1 MFSGMILSIGG
12 LILNLILIII
22 YFSQKRFFSIKNKLY
37 RYILILSLSLIITE
51 ILAVTSVML
60 NLDYFIIF
68 ICYRI
73 NWLNG
78 IVLFSFYFY
87 YCLCYI
93 EQLKYDSIIDLI
105 KNNKTA
111 KYVTISFVLLTIVYF
126 FLPFDMID
134 KNNIS
139 YVPGVAPYFVLII
152 CMYVVLLIAFVAIR
166 NIKDKAKEKKTLLI
180 SIFIILILV
189 YGAQMLFQNVSIL
202 EVGAVF
208 ATYVL
213 YFLIENPD
221 IKLANELESVKNNIE
236 KTSTAKSDF
245 LFNMSH
251 EIRTPMNAIV
261 GFSDELLNDK
271 TLSDSE
277 IKKDVENINLAG
289 NNLLEIINN
298 ILDISKI
305 ESEED
310 TLDNKEYSIANIL
323 AELDSII
330 RARIGNKNIKLIMD
344 ISPDTPSKL
353 YGDATKLLQIL
364 LNILTNA
371 VKYTE
376 VGKIKLSLLC
386 DINNDIVKLHFKV
399 SDTGYGIKKED
410 FDKVFKKFSRLDEA
424 KTNEIE
430 GTGLGLVL
438 TKRYTNLLGGNI
450 WFESEYQVGTT
461 FFVDIPQKIVDNTKI
476 SFEENKEQEVKEEKL
491 DCSNYRVL
499 IVDDNK
505 LNLKVASKLLS
516 MYKFN
521 IDTVQSGKECIYK
534 VKEGQEYDIIF
545 MDHMMPEM
553 DGIEVMHILKKLE
566 DYNIP
571 PIVALT
577 ANAITGMREMY
588 LEEGFDDYLSK
599 PINVAELDKVIN
611 KYFKKENQ

>member
-1 MFSGMILSIGG
+1 MFSGMVLSIGG
-12 LILNLILIII
+12 LLLNLILIII
-22 YFSQKRFFSIKNKLY
+22 YFSQKRYFSIKNKLY
-37 RYILILSLSLIITE
+37 RYILILSLSLTITE
-51 ILAVTSVML
+51 IVAVLSVML
-60 NLDYFIIF
+60 NLNYFIIF
-68 ICYRI
+68 LCYRI

-87 YCLCYI
+87 YCLCYV
-93 EQLKYDSIIDLI
+93 EQLNYENIFDLI
-105 KNNKTA
+105 KNHKIA
-111 KYVTISFVLLTIVYF
+111 KVATISFIVLTIIYF
-126 FLPFDMID
+126 FLPFDIID

-139 YVPGVAPYFVLII
+139 YVPGLAAYFVLII
-152 CMYVVLLIAFVAIR
+152 CMYVVFLIAFVAIK
-166 NIKDKAKEKKTLLI
+166 NGKEKMMEKKKLLT
-180 SIFIILILV
+180 SIFIILIVV
-189 YGAQMLFQNVSIL
+189 YGTQILFPTVSIL

-221 IKLANELESVKNNIE
+221 IKLANELESIKNNIE

-261 GFSDELLNDK
+261 GFSDELLNDNA
-271 TLSDSE
+271 LSE
-277 IKKDVENINLAG
+277 KEVKKDVENINLAG
-289 NNLLEIINN
+289 NNLLDIINN

-310 TLDNKEYSIANIL
+310 TLDNKEYSISNIL

-330 RARIGNKNIKLIMD
+330 RARIGNKNVKLIMD
-344 ISPDTPSKL
+344 ISPLIPSKL
-353 YGDATKLLQIL
+353 YGDQTKLFQIL

-376 VGKIKLSLLC
+376 VGKIKLSLYC
-386 DINNDIVKLHFKV
+386 DINNDIANLHFKV

-430 GTGLGLVL
+430 GTGLGLVI
-438 TKRYTNLLGGNI
+438 TKKYTNLLGGNI

-461 FFVDIPQKIVDNTKI
+461 FYADIPQKIIDNTKI
-476 SFEENKEQEVKEEKL
+476 VFEENKEIDVKEEKL

-499 IVDDNK
+499 LVDDNK

-521 IDTVQSGKECIYK
+521 IDTLESAKECIYK
-534 VKEGQEYDIIF
+534 IKEGEVYDIIF

-553 DGIEVMHILKKLE
+553 DGIEAMHILKKLD
-566 DYNIP
+566 DYKVP

-577 ANAITGMREMY
+577 ANAITGMKEMY
-588 LEEGFDDYLSK
+588 LKEGFDDYLSK
-599 PINVAELDKVIN
+599 PINVSELDKIIN
-611 KYFKKENQ
+611 KYFRK